1 MLKKS
6 NKITCYVEL
15 HAIDDYLTI
24 DVYRYVLMEKSAA
37 RHHLHGVTSKIN
49 DKRVFSL
56 TGKNQAGVCFFRD
69 VCGILS
75 IQR

>member
-6 NKITCYVEL
+6 NKIICYVEL

-24 DVYRYVLMEKSAA
+24 DFYRYILMEKSGKTCS
-37 RHHLHGVTSKIN
+37 LHGVASKIN
-49 DKRVFSL
+49 DRNVFSL